1 MSTKMVGMFRSQAWR
16 TVLLLRVLVL
26 VAAGCASGDDSAD
39 GEAPVD
45 RELTELGQQLPE
57 RIRESG
63 EIKVGSDIAY
73 PPVEFYEG
81 GDENQL
87 RGIDPD
93 LADALGEALGVNFVF
108 ENTTFDGLIPA
119 LKSER
124 FDLIM
129 SAMSATPERAK
140 EIVFLEYFTVGTS
153 ILVQEGN
160 PEGIQSLDDL
170 CGKTVALQRGTTQ
183 EEVANKQKLTCEGQG
198 STLDILTFDR
208 DAEAVLQI
216 KNGRAVAG
224 MNDFPVAAYT
234 TQEEE
239 GFEVVGEQID
249 AGPYGIGMR
258 KDDTELHTALQAAL
272 QEVIE
277 SGAYDEV
284 LKKWEVEQG
293 ALKDANLLGV

>member
-1 MSTKMVGMFRSQAWR
+1 MGTKMVGMLRSQAWR
-16 TVLLLRVLVL
+16 TVLLLMVLVL
-26 VAAGCASGDDSAD
+26 VAAGCASGDEGAD
-39 GEAPVD
+39 GDAAAD

-73 PPVEFYEG
+73 PPVEFYED

-119 LKSER
+119 LQSER
-124 FDLIM
+124 FDIIM
-129 SAMSATPERAK
+129 SAMSATPERA
-140 EIVFLEYFTVGTS
+140 EAITFLEYFTVGTS

-183 EEVANKQKLTCEGQG
+183 EEVANEQKATCEEQG
-198 STLDILTFDR
+198 STLDVLTFDR
-208 DAEAVLQI
+208 DTEALLQI
-216 KNGRAVAG
+216 QNGRAAAG

-234 TQEEE
+234 TQTEE

-258 KDDTELHTALQAAL
+258 KEDTELHTALQAAL
-272 QEVIE
+272 QEIIE

-284 LKKWEVEQG
+284 LVKWEVEQG
-293 ALKDANLLGV
+293 ALKDANLLGA